1 MTQTWNKQPGPAGP
15 LLVCKWGCDRTG
27 RTARG
32 HTGGHSRVQAH
43 ALVPSGLVLGVSS
56 LSSLALSIHKVQT
69 STPGLPETA
78 QNCMWILVRL
88 VLSRAHTSVQTL
100 TLKNGDRPTLTGP
113 LEGARPWPSSVH
125 ISRIRKLRL
134 EEVQRPVPSP
144 CKQSIEECG
153 LEPTSKMRSHFP

>member
-56 LSSLALSIHKVQT
+56 LSSLALSVFTKYKQAHQASQRRPRT
-69 STPGLPETA
+69 ACGFSSGLCFQGLTH
-78 QNCMWILVRL
+78 
-88 VLSRAHTSVQTL
+88 LSRH
-100 TLKNGDRPTLTGP
+100 
-113 LEGARPWPSSVH
+113 
-125 ISRIRKLRL
+125 
-134 EEVQRPVPSP
+134 
-144 CKQSIEECG
+144 
-153 LEPTSKMRSHFP
+153 